1 MKLVGQRATR
11 LGVDGALSRSA
22 RQCAVWQADL
32 HHLCG
37 ALRYAGG
44 VP

>member
-1 MKLVGQRATR
+1 MPRA
-11 LGVDGALSRSA
+11 SA
-22 RQCAVWQADL
+22 FAARCLDL
-32 HHLCG
+32 LASAPSGKPTFITFCG